1 MAFEFGHVTFNFFF
15 HDRPFQFTVHLFY
28 RLTHPFMV
36 LFRNKFTISKFL
48 LIARLYIIYLAFFV
62 VVLLTLVLI
71 LNFVSWKTFIVI
83 VLWFLFPSYTI
94 LA

>member
-1 MAFEFGHVTFNFFF
+1 MAFEFRHIAFHFFF
-15 HDRPFQFTVHLFY
+15 NNGPFQFTVHLFY
-28 RLTHPFMV
+28 CLTHTLMV
-36 LFRNKFTISKFL
+36 LFRNKFAISKFL

-71 LNFVSWKTFIVI
+71 LNFISWKTFIVI
-83 VLWFLFPSYTI
+83 VLRFLFPSYTI